1 MTHKKELGLQPKK
14 TVGEL
19 AIEQQAKPYHEV
31 PVQEFSDAVLKEN
44 EDYMKNIWQA
54 VDRGYKEWNADI
66 FFITVLSLRERLLSN
81 VFRNKFLPRQT
92 CPTPTYCQTVFK
104 YEKKPDRLELLWT
117 IPDHDSCT
125 MLLQNAPLIEAA
137 DERVVLRNVMDFYDG
152 TLDRRCMQLNGEEIV
167 I

>member
-1 MTHKKELGLQPKK
+1 MTIKKETLERSNK

-19 AIEQQAKPYHEV
+19 ALEQQSKPYYEV
-31 PVQEFSDAVLKEN
+31 PVQEFSDAVLIEK
-44 EDYMKNIWQA
+44 EDYMKNIWEA

-66 FFITVLSLRERLLSN
+66 FFVSVLSLRERLLSN

-104 YEKKPDRLELLWT
+104 YEKIPDRLELLWT
-117 IPDHDSCT
+117 IPDRNSCT
-125 MLLQNAPLIEAA
+125 MLLQNAPVIEDN
-137 DERVVLRNVMDFYDG
+137 DERIVLKNVMDFYDG